1 MTYKISGPQFLG
13 VSAMPATNLTAI
25 YTSLPDGMT
34 VGQVVEAKDQDN
46 GYWGKFKLLYGVAST
61 TVGLLV
67 SYNGATGLTA
77 LAPTSGNSD
86 RPLAAAMSAN
96 TSTTSYAWYQ
106 VEGVATVKKTAV
118 AVVPDV
124 ILYLSATAGR
134 VKVIQSAGLQI
145 LGARSANAATVSA
158 AVSTVLVTLAPGFA
172 AQGQVT

>member
-13 VSAMPATNLTAI
+13 VAALTTI

-34 VGQVVEAKDQDN
+34 VGQVVEAKDYDN
-46 GYWGKFKLLYGVAST
+46 GYWGKFKLLFGVAST
-61 TVGLLV
+61 VVGSVV

-77 LAPTSGNSD
+77 LAPTTGNSD
-86 RPLAAAMSAN
+86 RPLAVAMSAN
-96 TSTTSYAWYQ
+96 TATTSYAWYQ

-118 AVVPDV
+118 AVTPDV

-145 LGARSANAATVSA
+145 LGARSANAATVTSTT
-158 AVSTVLVTLAPGFA
+158 STVLVTLAPGFQS
-172 AQGQVT
+172 QGQVT